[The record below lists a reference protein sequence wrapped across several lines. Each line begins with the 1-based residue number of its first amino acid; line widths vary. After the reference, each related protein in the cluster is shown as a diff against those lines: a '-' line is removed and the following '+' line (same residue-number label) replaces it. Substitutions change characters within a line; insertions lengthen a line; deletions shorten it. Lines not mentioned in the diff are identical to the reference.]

1 MKGCAD
7 FVIIFVL
14 VIVPIAFC
22 SLSTHNDNMIIF
34 GGLLIVMVFS
44 GMFFNWQSSR
54 PVKVKFRQKTRT
66 NYQEKAK
73 IGEDGELVSS
83 VSSPSPSWF
92 RFSGRG
98 TNITSAVYLEGGL
111 YSIEYRLS
119 TSPSTVIELVSVD
132 NPGESKEILRVSA
145 SGSQTFKVADS
156 GRYVFQVKPLDD
168 HGAWNI
174 KCALI

>member
-1 MKGCAD
+1 VKGCLD
-7 FVIIFVL
+7 FVVFALIIVL
-14 VIVPIAFC
+14 IALF
-22 SLSTHNDNMIIF
+22 SISTHDDNVIIC
-34 GGLLIVMVFS
+34 GGVVIVMVFL
-44 GMFFNWQSSR
+44 GMFFDWQSSR

-119 TSPSTVIELVSVD
+119 TSTATVIELISVD

-145 SGSQTFKVADS
+145 SGSQTFRVADS
-156 GRYVFQVKPLDD
+156 GRYIFQVKPPDSNA
-168 HGAWNI
+168 AWTI